1 MVAFYAVKL
10 EVFMGSEFEVY
21 SYVPTP
27 GGVPGQDYEYKL
39 VYAGEKF
46 EDAMRILCSEKA
58 TGVGC
63 CKLEWR

>member
-1 MVAFYAVKL
+1 
-10 EVFMGSEFEVY
+10 MGNTFEVY

-27 GGVPGQDYEYKL
+27 GGVPGQDYEYKYEYKL

-46 EDAMRILCSEKA
+46 EDAMRILYNEKA

>member
-1 MVAFYAVKL
+1 
-10 EVFMGSEFEVY
+10 MGNTFEVY

-27 GGVPGQDYEYKL
+27 GGVPGKDYEYKL
-39 VYAGEKF
+39 DYAGEKF
-46 EDAMRILCSEKA
+46 EDAMRILCNEKA

>member
-1 MVAFYAVKL
+1 
-10 EVFMGSEFEVY
+10 MGNTFEVY

-46 EDAMRILCSEKA
+46 EDAMRILCNEKA